1 MDFIERWLHIS
12 PDGGNGMS
20 ELMVMAAVILTVLTV
35 AITAF
40 RRHLPKKFFE
50 YLEQFGKREDR
61 DRYDN

>member
-20 ELMVMAAVILTVLTV
+20 ELLGMAAVILTVLTV
-35 AITAF
+35 AVTAF
-40 RRHLPKKFFE
+40 RRHLPKNFIE